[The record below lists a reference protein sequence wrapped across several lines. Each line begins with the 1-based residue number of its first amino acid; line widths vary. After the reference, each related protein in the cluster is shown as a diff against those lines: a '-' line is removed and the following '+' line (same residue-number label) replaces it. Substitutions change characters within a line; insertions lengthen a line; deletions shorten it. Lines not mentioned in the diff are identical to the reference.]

1 MPVKTG
7 TKIIL
12 LLLSFLLPGAA
23 TAQKVYKVEDVP
35 NVRLTSM
42 SNSVSNPDN
51 TLSSETVAE
60 INRKLSALQQ
70 QTSIEVAVV
79 VIESIGNDAPE
90 DFGIRLFR
98 QWGIG
103 KEKKNNGL
111 LILLITA
118 DRIVRFEVGY
128 GLEGVL
134 TDAMSKRIQ
143 TTRMMPYLK
152 SGDWDNAMI
161 TAVDAVSELLTDPDS
176 DLRNE
181 SESLQSTDNFTSGVF
196 IAIGTMFGLIFLA
209 FIWIAFSLQ
218 RRKNKCPRC
227 GSQMKV
233 IGTKTTRPSRNLQV
247 DTTTLRCPKCGYTT
261 TRSTTN
267 HLGGNS
273 GGFGGFGG
281 FGGGSFGGG
290 GFGGGS
296 FGGGSAGGGGATT
309 RF

>member
-1 MPVKTG
+1 VKTG
-7 TKIIL
+7 IKIFI
-12 LLLSFLLPGAA
+12 LSFVLFIH
-23 TAQKVYKVEDVP
+23 TAVVSAQTVYTVEDVP
-35 NVRLTSM
+35 NVRLSGM

-51 TLSSETVAE
+51 TLSPETVAE

-143 TTRMMPYLK
+143 TTRMLPYLK
-152 SGDWDNAMI
+152 SGDWDSAMI
-161 TAVDAVSELLTDPDS
+161 TAVDAVSELLIDPNS
-176 DLRNE
+176 DLHNE
-181 SESLQSTDNFTSGVF
+181 PENIQSADNFTSG
-196 IAIGTMFGLIFLA
+196 IITAIGTMFGLIFVA
-209 FIWIAFSLQ
+209 FIWIGLSLN

-227 GSQMKV
+227 GAQMKV
-233 IGTKTTRPSRNLQV
+233 VNTKTSMLTRNTRMV
-247 DTTTLRCPKCGYTT
+247 TTTLRCPKCGYTT
-261 TRSTTN
+261 TRNTTN
-267 HLGGNS
+267 HFGGNS